1 MSKLL
6 NTTGGNTKIAKSMKT
21 TLGTDKVRIA
31 SLSMMPNDTLCPSR
45 HNAGCASPCLQSAG
59 RGRMSNV
66 AKGRQRKTDWFMSDR
81 EGFLTQLRKEMHSF
95 IRTCSKQGIKPVF
108 RLNTIS
114 DVQWETLLDLEGE
127 FGDAFFYDYTKLA
140 HRLGKTP
147 SNYKLMFSFS
157 SRSKYRKQVL
167 KAMQHNV
174 PVAVVF
180 EGELPKAF
188 LNRPVIDGDQ
198 SDIQNVQSGR
208 VVVGLRAKGDAKHDT
223 SGFVVHDPASLEQ
236 AYGIDL
242 IASA

>member
-1 MSKLL
+1 MKLL
-6 NTTGGNTKIAKSMKT
+6 NTTGGNTKIAKSMKS

-81 EGFLTQLRKEMHSF
+81 EGFLAQLRKEMHAF
-95 IRTCSKQGIKPVF
+95 IRTCTKQGVKPVF

-127 FGDAFFYDYTKLA
+127 FGDAFFYDYTKLGK
-140 HRLGKTP
+140 RLHKRMP
-147 SNYKLMFSFS
+147 RNYKLMFSYS
-157 SRSKYRKQVL
+157 TRIEYAKQVAL
-167 KAMQHNV
+167 ALDTDV
-174 PVAVVF
+174 PMAVVF
-180 EGELPKAF
+180 SGKVLPETFKG
-188 LNRPVIDGDQ
+188 RKVIDGDV
-198 SDIQNVQSGR
+198 SDIANVQAGK
-208 VVVGLRAKGDAKHDT
+208 VIIGLRAKGKAVHDM
-223 SGFVVHDPASLEQ
+223 SGFVVHNTA
-236 AYGIDL
+236 DL

>member
-1 MSKLL
+1 MKLL
-6 NTTGGNTKIAKSMKT
+6 NTTGGNTKIAKSMKS

-45 HNAGCASPCLQSAG
+45 NIAGCSAPCLQSAG

-81 EGFLTQLRKEMHSF
+81 EGFLAQLRKEMHAF
-95 IRTCSKQGIKPVF
+95 IRTCTKQGVKPVF

-114 DVQWETLLDLEGE
+114 DVQWETMLDLEGE

-140 HRLGKTP
+140 NRLGKTP

-208 VVVGLRAKGDAKHDT
+208 VVVGVRAKGDAKHDT

-242 IASA
+242 IATA